1 MSQGLDLLRFPSLQG
16 QQNYCD
22 WVLEV
27 EASAQLSGYWTA
39 LIGQN
44 EVSSTMADQT
54 EINQID

>member
-1 MSQGLDLLRFPSLQG
+1 MSQGLDLPRFPSLQG
-16 QQNYCD
+16 QQNYHD

-27 EASAQLSGYWTA
+27 EASAQLGGYWTA

-54 EINQID
+54 EID